1 MKSYLIVLGA
11 IVVTLSIIGGAM
23 YLSGNYEEYQRR
35 LQAMNAPAGS
45 PITLFDL
52 AKWEFAKLVGGGM
65 LAGGVILGS
74 LLMGLGWVGRTLEEI
89 RDALVMETPEREKS

>member
-1 MKSYLIVLGA
+1 MRSYLIVLGV
-11 IVVTLSIIGGAM
+11 IVVTVSIIGGAI

-45 PITLFDL
+45 AITLFDL
-52 AKWEFAKLVGGGM
+52 AKWEFAKLVGVGM
-65 LAGGVILGS
+65 LAGGIILGS

-89 RDALVMETPEREKS
+89 RDAMVMEPSEPEKS